1 MKKTFKRKLN
11 PALLYFEIF
20 YAAYVVILFFQKQYS
35 PALVCFCFGLVV
47 YLYFIGFR
55 PYKYT
60 IDRKILYIN
69 RRIGKDKEVNLMT
82 CETIANPIA
91 KMLKIITNPHC
102 LEIYTEGKKR
112 LVVAP
117 RDKLDFVAA
126 VVASN
131 KRVKVQVKEYAAVH
145 RSYEKK
151 RRKELKKEE
160 KKA

>member
-11 PALLYFEIF
+11 PALLYFEVF
-20 YAAYVVILFFQKQYS
+20 YAAYVVILVVQKQYS
-35 PALVCFCFGLVV
+35 PALVCFGFGVV
-47 YLYFIGFR
+47 IYGYFLGFR

-69 RRIGKDKEVNLMT
+69 KRIGKDKEVNLMT

-91 KMLKIITNPHC
+91 KMTKIIINPHS

-117 RDKLDFVAA
+117 KDKMDFVST
-126 VVASN
+126 VVAVN
-131 KRVKVQVKEYAAVH
+131 KRINVQVKEYAAVH

-151 RRKELKKEE
+151 RRKEMKKEE
-160 KKA
+160 KRA